1 MANTRTYLQLTNFV
15 LNELNEVELTSSNFS
30 SSRGVQTSTKN
41 FINKAMIIV
50 AEDSKVNH
58 ESFYETTVANQR
70 YYELP
75 KGVLE
80 ISRVTLSDGDG
91 KDYSIPRS
99 STPFIEDT
107 DLT

>member
-1 MANTRTYLQLTNFV
+1 MTKQEIL
-15 LNELNEVELTSSNFS
+15 ELFAEHHPMMGEVEAL
-30 SSRGVQTSTKN
+30 RY
-41 FINKAMIIV
+41 INKAMATV
-50 AEDSKVNH
+50 AEESKINH
-58 ESFYETTVANQR
+58 ESFHETTVANQR